1 MFSRSRSVSLKD
13 YSEEA
18 VSKPTDTGNWT
29 LVWWIYV
36 LIFAEKLL
44 HCLYPCLCLN
54 CGYHFSFVV
63 CLLIIAGRSAES
75 DNDILSDEDYSA
87 KVASES
93 SLVTNDKSGNW

>member
-1 MFSRSRSVSLKD
+1 M
-13 YSEEA
+13 
-18 VSKPTDTGNWT
+18 
-29 LVWWIYV
+29 
-36 LIFAEKLL
+36 
-44 HCLYPCLCLN
+44 N